1 MPLLLLL
8 LLLLLLVLGPVGMI
22 TALRIIHSGVLL
34 DPQVR
39 VTIFRRGRAI
49 PTSGSSNNNNNNN
62 SIGVRTSNR
71 AHRIREAPSRVGGTH
86 KAAAGP
92 RGLRRWAAGVRQ

>member
-49 PTSGSSNNNNNNN
+49 PTSGSSNNNNN

-92 RGLRRWAAGVRQ
+92 RDLRRWAAGVRR